1 MKIKK
6 IDVTRNRQ
14 RVAEFVR
21 GLGRI
26 TCPIEIMVDGNV
38 IGRFLP
44 PGELSE
50 AKKEKV
56 LRRGWQLVLEAR
68 ARTRGIPQKT
78 IGTIVDAAVQ
88 KVRARK

>member
-21 GLGRI
+21 CLGRI
-26 TCPIEIMVDGNV
+26 TSPVEIMVDGNV
-38 IGRFLP
+38 VGRFLP

-50 AKKEKV
+50 TEKV
-56 LRRGWQLVLEAR
+56 LRRGWQLVQEAR
-68 ARTRGIPQKT
+68 IHTKGIPQKT
-78 IGTIVDAAVQ
+78 IGKIVDAAVK
-88 KVRARK
+88 KVRARKK